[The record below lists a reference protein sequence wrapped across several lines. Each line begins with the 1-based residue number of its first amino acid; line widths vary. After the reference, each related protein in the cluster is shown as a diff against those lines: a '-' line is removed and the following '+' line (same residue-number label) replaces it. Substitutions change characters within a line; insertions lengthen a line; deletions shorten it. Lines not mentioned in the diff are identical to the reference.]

1 MNNLTIGGIDP
12 RSGSMFSFYETIG
25 GGAGANRGKQ
35 GASGIH
41 THMTNT
47 LNTPIESLETEYP
60 LLVRR
65 YSIRRGTG
73 GRGQWVGGD
82 GIIREIEVL
91 SDKCTISIQSERR
104 LSNPWGLEEGEG
116 GEKGKNSLVFEERVH
131 SLEAKST
138 AIVPKG
144 AVVRI
149 ETPGGGGYGPPPTK
163 K

>member
-1 MNNLTIGGIDP
+1 
-12 RSGSMFSFYETIG
+12 MFSFYETIG
-25 GGAGANRGKQ
+25 GGAGARRGMT

-60 LLVRR
+60 LIVRR

-73 GRGQWVGGD
+73 GLGQWTGGD
-82 GIIREIEVL
+82 GIVREIEVL

-104 LSNPWGLEEGEG
+104 ISQPWGLEG
-116 GEKGKNSLVFEERVH
+116 GKDGQSGKNTLLFGGKVH

-138 AIVPKG
+138 AVVPKG

-149 ETPGGGGYGPPPTK
+149 ETPGGGGYGPPLTK